1 MDIFKDVVARRNQIL
16 WLILAFQSGFMNAGG
31 FLAVHRFVS
40 HVTGYGSYVGVALAQ
55 KQYLG
60 AFEMALAPLFF
71 LAGAIVAGWIVDR
84 RMILGQTP
92 KIEEGIITLAVL
104 NLIIYMGE
112 FSEYL
117 GTFGEPLVLQRDF
130 LLLFILCFACGLQNG
145 LFSGA
150 TKGQIRTTH
159 LTGPITDIGLNI
171 SKIFTLQA
179 GTPERAQLSAMNWL
193 RVKIVAAFSSGSLI
207 AALVFTELTYEG
219 FAVPCAISLFLVWYV
234 RKLTR
239 SFEHEHKGEQTEEKA
254 GSMASSAASSLDH
267 AKPLHSQN
275 GNGNGNGAIA
285 ENSANSRSSS
295 NRVRTG

>member
-1 MDIFKDVVARRNQIL
+1 MNIDVFKNVVAPRNQVL

-31 FLAVHRFVS
+31 YLAVHRFVS
-40 HVTGYGSYVGVALAQ
+40 HITGYGTYVGVALAQ

-84 RMILGQTP
+84 KMILGEAP
-92 KIEEGIITLAVL
+92 NIEGGIITLAAL
-104 NLIIYMGE
+104 NLFIYLGE

-145 LFSGA
+145 LFAGA

-159 LTGPITDIGLNI
+159 LTGPVTDLGINI
-171 SKIFTLQA
+171 SKILTLRS
-179 GTPERAQLSAMNWL
+179 GDPERSQLIAMNWL
-193 RVKIVAAFSSGSLI
+193 RVKIIVAFSGGSLI

-219 FAVPCAISLFLVWYV
+219 FAVPCAISLYLVWYI
-234 RKLTR
+234 RRLNHSHELEKR
-239 SFEHEHKGEQTEEKA
+239 SATATTIVPAEPKSAPNKVE
-254 GSMASSAASSLDH
+254 AS
-267 AKPLHSQN
+267 
-275 GNGNGNGAIA
+275 
-285 ENSANSRSSS
+285 
-295 NRVRTG
+295 